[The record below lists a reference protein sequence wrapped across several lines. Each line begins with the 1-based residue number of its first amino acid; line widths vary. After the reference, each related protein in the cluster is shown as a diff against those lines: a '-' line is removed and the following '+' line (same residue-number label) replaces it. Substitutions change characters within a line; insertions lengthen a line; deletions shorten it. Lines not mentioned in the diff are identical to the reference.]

1 MGSSWRY
8 RHVAITPYLLH
19 RGISRPR
26 LYFFMGF
33 YFALMDEPAN
43 SFVGEKL
50 RARIEVKIK
59 KNWPNQPA
67 PPFHSIFFNPGE
79 PPLYQT
85 RSHLL
90 CLYSDCNLNSSR
102 EFMENCMKK

>member
-50 RARIEVKIK
+50 QARIEVKIK
-59 KNWPNQPA
+59 KIGPISRPHLFTA
-67 PPFHSIFFNPGE
+67 FSDPGE
-79 PPLYQT
+79 PPLYPT

-90 CLYSDCNLNSSR
+90 LI
-102 EFMENCMKK
+102 